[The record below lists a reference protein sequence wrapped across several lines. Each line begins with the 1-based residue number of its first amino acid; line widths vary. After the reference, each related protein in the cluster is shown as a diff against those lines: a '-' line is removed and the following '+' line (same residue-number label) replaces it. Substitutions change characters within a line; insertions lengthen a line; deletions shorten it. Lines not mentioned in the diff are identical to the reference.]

1 MAEASSPAAAAA
13 SERWGRGRPRV
24 RSPRQ
29 IKGAACERNCALMA
43 GRRSSCSRG
52 SGWCGGGGIAPV
64 AGGES
69 NEEASLL
76 LACFDLGKCSANQ
89 NGPLGHLLQAHASR
103 IYSAAGGPAARR
115 LHRGPVYH
123 RRRHRAYSLLAPA
136 KQDSSRVRQRRRGA
150 SRYLGDSRRL
160 PEAEP
165 SRTRADCAAVANAA
179 GRKEA
184 AAQQAGRYLS
194 TEYLLSLPGDCLL
207 LNPVPP
213 FFLLSSLSII
223 KG

>member
-1 MAEASSPAAAAA
+1 MAEASSRWRCSPAAAAA

-52 SGWCGGGGIAPV
+52 SAAHLAKRVLVAGSGWCGGGGIAPV

-89 NGPLGHLLQAHASR
+89 NGPLGLPFKAHAGR
-103 IYSAAGGPAARR
+103 ICSAAGGPAARR

-123 RRRHRAYSLLAPA
+123 RRRTPCAGKTGLFTSPA
-136 KQDSSRVRQRRRGA
+136 AAARRISVSR
-150 SRYLGDSRRL
+150 DSRRS

-165 SRTRADCAAVANAA
+165 SRTR
-179 GRKEA
+179 
-184 AAQQAGRYLS
+184 
-194 TEYLLSLPGDCLL
+194 P
-207 LNPVPP
+207 
-213 FFLLSSLSII
+213 
-223 KG
+223 